1 MRNSRRFCQEN
12 RPTLLGRTRRGNLT
26 LKLGPV
32 DGRPRPRPKAI
43 PGTRTYRLPWAL
55 LLKKAF
61 TVDVLACPDF
71 FGPSQGLQL
80 QPELDVIQGFGDS
93 FRVIAKLEPTFVPS
107 ESNATAGVSLYGA
120 WMLAPFMETTITP
133 DIAKRRRL
141 DVRLGVSWYPTTV
154 SGTAGWSNLLQLEG
168 EATVRESIPWQILA
182 TLRSRVEAVWQL
194 DEPTSFVWRL
204 RARLQLER
212 EFDFSDRNHTSLT
225 PFANAE
231 VVWTTSQ
238 NMWAQFR
245 MQAGLQLG
253 VQWFGKGQV
262 IEVNGSVVTYLQPS
276 RSYSPVIGVV
286 WYQYF

>member
-1 MRNSRRFCQEN
+1 MPAWSKSFAGTFLAPVAILVLLAGSRA
-12 RPTLLGRTRRGNLT
+12 G
-26 LKLGPV
+26 
-32 DGRPRPRPKAI
+32 AS
-43 PGTRTYRLPWAL
+43 
-55 LLKKAF
+55 
-61 TVDVLACPDF
+61 DF
-71 FGPSQGLQL
+71 FGPAQGLQL

-93 FRVIAKLEPTFVPS
+93 FRMIAKLEPTFIPS

-133 DIAKRRRL
+133 DLAKRRRL
-141 DVRLGVSWYPTTV
+141 DVRLGGSWYPTTV

-182 TLRSRVEAVWQL
+182 TLRNRVEAQWHL

-212 EFDFSDRNHTSLT
+212 EFGFSDRNQTSLT
-225 PFANAE
+225 PFVNAE
-231 VVWTTSQ
+231 VVWTTFQ
-238 NMWAQFR
+238 DMWAQFR

-276 RSYSPVIGVV
+276 RSYSPVIGLV